1 MRSFTL
7 GARPATAKVSRYL
20 VETDSVKGLAS
31 LLGGM
36 QFPWY
41 VVRIALLVAVAAVSF
56 AVGMVVMEATS
67 KTGNHPLYFALAVLV
82 AIGALLLATLLSYR
96 VVVDRVVVGIV
107 GSRRMRGSRLKTNP
121 SSSVFVYGKSSLMKL
136 QGKRYRMQQVSEA
149 LPEHFVTCSKSI
161 VLKCRCGQK
170 LLLLGREADWHK
182 EGRSVFQCSGCGKK
196 LSLDTPSR
204 AYVARRRSD
213 PNLTPARI

>member
-96 VVVDRVVVGIV
+96 VVVERVAAGIV
-107 GSRRMRGSRLKTNP
+107 GRRMRGSRLKTNP
-121 SSSVFVYGKSSLMKL
+121 SSSVFVYGKSSLMEL
-136 QGKRYRMQQVSEA
+136 QGTRCRMQQVSQV

-161 VLKCRCGQK
+161 VLNCRCGQK

-196 LSLDTPSR
+196 LFLDAPSR

-213 PNLTPARI
+213 PSLTPA